1 MFNPACEAFCFCN
14 TPSHRSCYSPF
25 LGCPHQKF
33 PKKHKLPLLSF
44 KWQEISKKVLHS
56 LAFKRGKEHELVHE
70 LLKVNLILRFGSGR
84 MSGWLLSGS
93 SFTAQNRRRESE
105 VKNAKC
111 KKKRSFLLDL
121 NRVDRF
127 CCSAHHFKSDGR
139 DVPDVQTFSF
149 NSTGST
155 EMNFSHC
162 YIFIYS
168 NWMIDW
174 LAVSWPSEACS
185 LIIL

>member
-14 TPSHRSCYSPF
+14 TPSHRSCFSPF
-25 LGCPHQKF
+25 LGCPHQKC

-105 VKNAKC
+105 VKKAKC
-111 KKKRSFLLDL
+111 KKNGLFFR
-121 NRVDRF
+121 
-127 CCSAHHFKSDGR
+127 
-139 DVPDVQTFSF
+139 TW
-149 NSTGST
+149 T
-155 EMNFSHC
+155 ESIGFVVLH
-162 YIFIYS
+162 
-168 NWMIDW
+168 
-174 LAVSWPSEACS
+174 
-185 LIIL
+185 IILNQTVEMCPKCSQL